1 MIERKLSSHT
11 TKLEE
16 EIRRLENAGYD
27 VDSAQKVFR
36 RIGRIAKRLPLEQRM
51 KVVRVLRRIR
61 GWKDRVELDFNEL
74 SVTGLKELLAQTLGR
89 EECVKST

>member
-1 MIERKLSSHT
+1 LIERKLSSHT